1 MEEIVPGALYLVST
15 PIGNLGDFS
24 YRAVHLLKSVDLI
37 AAEDTRVTSILLR
50 HYEIHKKMLS
60 FHSYNQKRQTPQIL
74 KYLQENKSVAL
85 VSDAGTPGIS
95 DPAYTLVQAAIQ
107 HNIRIIPVPGASA
120 FLAAIIVSGLPIN
133 RFVFEGFLP
142 AKKGRKTKIEALAL
156 ENRTVV
162 FYESP
167 HRILKTV
174 HELNECWGNRQCV
187 MGREITKK
195 FEEFFRGGLAE
206 LSSYLSQK
214 PVKGE
219 IVLIVEGVPKTSKRK
234 VFNLYLCLDPTAK
247 RG

>member
-1 MEEIVPGALYLVST
+1 LEEIVPGALYLVST
-15 PIGNLGDFS
+15 PIGNLADIS
-24 YRAVHLLKSVDLI
+24 YRAVHILNSVDLI

-50 HYEIHKKMLS
+50 HYEIHKKMLP
-60 FHSYNQKRQTPQIL
+60 FHSYNQKRQTPQIV

-95 DPAYTLVQAAIQ
+95 DPAYILVQAALES
-107 HNIRIIPVPGASA
+107 NIRIIPIPGASA

-142 AKKGRKTKIEALAL
+142 AKKGRKTKIETLAN
-156 ENRTVV
+156 ENRTIV

-174 HELNECWGNRQCV
+174 KELNEGWGNRQCV

-195 FEEFFRGGLAE
+195 FEEFFRGGLTD
-206 LSSYLSQK
+206 LLSYLGQK

-219 IVLIVEGVPKTSKRK
+219 IVLIVEGTPKISKHK
-234 VFNLYLCLDPTAK
+234 NFEK
-247 RG
+247 